1 MMKDRNHATA
11 ITSLAAAILVA
22 IVLTTSVAAAQQK
35 DYSLKLLAVSDTG
48 DAGVTANLHLRIAP
62 GTGNVFIEA
71 EPVTKLDTRI
81 SFKLAKEIACHSIQA
96 ISEKCDNYDFFF
108 RIDANAS
115 LLGGPSAG
123 AAAAALTV
131 AALDGASINQSVAIT
146 GTINSG
152 GLIGEVGGLK
162 EKIDAAANGGLSAVL
177 IPDGERYY
185 RANSNKTASMAP
197 AAPALDL
204 IEYGKSSGV
213 QVKEVSSIQEAL
225 LQLTGKNYSAEEK
238 PLEIDTHYS
247 EVMGSLA
254 GDICGRSNELSADA
268 SKVDTATLEKNIESK
283 SPTENASQQAKP
295 QPGLAEDL
303 RQALEIAKNSTSS
316 GLKEKEKGNYY
327 SAASM
332 CFGSNVKYSYLLL
345 LGKNLSKEEALKQ
358 INITAAAADRFE
370 KGIPKAETL
379 AGMQARGSVMER
391 LDDTRQLLELGSE
404 DLRKGN
410 YNDGIYRLAF
420 ANERLGSAAAWKKFL
435 TPYQGRGNDLP
446 ETYYNNE
453 SLRNGCVTR
462 LQEADEHM
470 QYLDIYLPGILNSKE
485 ELGMVYSYMM
495 QGDYGSCIYKASLA
509 KAKANAML
517 SALSGNENMTRL
529 IAEKLKAAKESIIQQ
544 ASNGDFPIISYSY
557 YEYSN
562 SLKDIDQP
570 SALLFSEYALELSN
584 LQVYL
589 SPSAKANT
597 LAAAEVSGQSKTGAQ
612 AQAATKGTSIAT
624 AAAAAGLAG
633 FAAGLLVFIAASS
646 FLSKRKKPG
655 KKLLVRTKPQRN

>member
-1 MMKDRNHATA
+1 MKNKNNARA
-11 ITSLAAAILVA
+11 ILSLAAAMLLA
-22 IVLTTSVAAAQQK
+22 IVLTTSVAAAAEQK
-35 DYSLKLLAVSDTG
+35 EYSLKLLAVSESG
-48 DAGVTANLHLRIAP
+48 QAGVTANLHLRIAP

-81 SFKLAKEIACHSIQA
+81 SFKLAKEIACHSISA

-123 AAAAALTV
+123 AAAAALTI
-131 AALDGASINQSVAIT
+131 AALDDASINQSVAVT

-162 EKIDAAANGGLSAVL
+162 EKIDAAAKGGLSEVL

-185 RANSNKTASMAP
+185 KADSNKTAP

-204 IEYGKSSGV
+204 VEYGKSSGV

-238 PLEIDTHYS
+238 SLEIDQHYS
-247 EVMGSLA
+247 EVMGNLT
-254 GDICGRSNELSADA
+254 GDICGRNNELSAEA
-268 SKVDTATLEKNIESK
+268 SKVDTAILEKNIESK
-283 SPTENASQQAKP
+283 SRIENASQQAIP

-303 RQALEIAKNSTSS
+303 RQALDIAKNLTSS
-316 GLKEKEKGNYY
+316 GLKEKEKGSYY

-345 LGKNLSKEEALKQ
+345 LDKNLSEEEALQQ
-358 INITAAAADRFE
+358 INTTAAEADRFE
-370 KGIPKAETL
+370 KGIPLAETL

-391 LDDTRQLLELGSE
+391 LDDTRQLLELGAD

-420 ANERLGSAAAWKKFL
+420 ANERLGSAKAWEKFL
-435 TPYQGRGNDLP
+435 TPDQGSGDALP
-446 ETYYNNE
+446 ETYYSNE

-470 QYLDIYLPGILNSKE
+470 QYLDVYLPGILNSKE
-485 ELGMVYSYMM
+485 ELGPVYSYLR
-495 QGDYGSCIYKASLA
+495 QGDYSSCIYGASLA

-517 SALSGNENMTRL
+517 SALSGNKNMTKL
-529 IAEKLKAAKESIIQQ
+529 IGEKLKAAKESIIRQT
-544 ASNGDFPIISYSY
+544 SNGDFPIISYSY

-562 SLKDIDQP
+562 SLKGTDQP

-589 SPSAKANT
+589 NPSAKTEAHD
-597 LAAAEVSGQSKTGAQ
+597 AAESIGQNKTS
-612 AQAATKGTSIAT
+612 AQAATKVTSSTI
-624 AAAAAGLAG
+624 AAAAAG
-633 FAAGLLVFIAASS
+633 FAAGLLVFIAAA
-646 FLSKRKKPG
+646 FLLRKKPG
-655 KKLLVRTKPQRN
+655 KKLLVRTKPRHN

>member
-1 MMKDRNHATA
+1 MKNKNHAMA
-11 ITSLAAAILVA
+11 IPALAAAMLLALVLA
-22 IVLTTSVAAAQQK
+22 TSVAAAAEQK
-35 DYSLKLLAVSDTG
+35 EYSLKLLAVSDSG
-48 DAGVTANLHLRIAP
+48 EAGVTANLHLRIAP

-81 SFKLAKEIACHSIQA
+81 SFKLAKEIACHSIPA
-96 ISEKCDNYDFFF
+96 VSEKCDNYDFFF

-123 AAAAALTV
+123 AAAAALTI
-131 AALDGASINQSVAIT
+131 AALDDASINQSVAIT

-162 EKIDAAANGGLSAVL
+162 EKIDAAAKGGLSEVL

-185 RANSNKTASMAP
+185 RTASNKTAPVVP

-225 LQLTGKNYSAEEK
+225 LQLTGKNYSTEEK
-238 PLEIDTHYS
+238 SLEIDTHYS
-247 EVMGSLA
+247 EVMGNLA
-254 GDICGRSNELSADA
+254 GDICGRSSELSAEA
-268 SKVDTATLEKNIESK
+268 SRVDTATLEKNIESK
-283 SPTENASQQAKP
+283 SLTENASQQAKP

-303 RQALEIAKNSTSS
+303 RRALEIAKNSTSS
-316 GLKEKEKGNYY
+316 GLKEKEKGSYY

-345 LGKNLSKEEALKQ
+345 LGKNLSEEEALRQ

-370 KGIPKAETL
+370 KGIPAAETL

-391 LDDTRQLLELGSE
+391 LGDTRQLLELGAE
-404 DLRKGN
+404 DFRNGN

-420 ANERLGSAAAWKKFL
+420 ANERLGSASAWEKFL
-435 TPYQGRGNDLP
+435 TPYQGSGKAALP

-470 QYLDIYLPGILNSKE
+470 QYLDFYLPGILNSKE
-485 ELGMVYSYMM
+485 ELGPVYSYLR
-495 QGDYGSCIYKASLA
+495 QGDYSSCIYRASLA

-517 SALSGNENMTRL
+517 SALSGNENMTKL
-529 IAEKLKAAKESIIQQ
+529 IGGKLKAAKESIIQQ
-544 ASNGDFPIISYSY
+544 TSNGDFPIISYSY

-562 SLKDIDQP
+562 SLKGTDQP

-589 SPSAKANT
+589 DHNAKTNAP
-597 LAAAEVSGQSKTGAQ
+597 AAAESSCQGQNRTG
-612 AQAATKGTSIAT
+612 AQAATKGTIPT
-624 AAAAAGLAG
+624 IAAAAAG
-633 FAAGLLVFIAASS
+633 FAAGLLVFIAAA
-646 FLSKRKKPG
+646 FLLRKKPG
-655 KKLLVRTKPQRN
+655 KKLLVRTKPRHN